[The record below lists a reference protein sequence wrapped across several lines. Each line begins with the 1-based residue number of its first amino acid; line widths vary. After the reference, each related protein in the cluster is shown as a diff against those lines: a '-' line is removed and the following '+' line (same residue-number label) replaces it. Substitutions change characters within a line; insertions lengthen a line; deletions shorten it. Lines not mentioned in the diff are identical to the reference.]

1 MQRSCQIPTP
11 NEYVKIML
19 DEAGYLTN
27 LAGKRVLENSCGE
40 GNILAEIVRRYIS
53 DCKMQKLSAEQIQ
66 QGLMQDI
73 VGYEVDQ
80 DCVDICIEKLNAILE
95 AENIKGIKWNIKVE
109 DYLCSHSDEFDYIIG
124 NPPYITYHNLTENE
138 RNFLKQSFSSCSK
151 GRFDYYY
158 AFVEKSY
165 SELRTGGS
173 LVYLV
178 PFSIFRNKFAGIL
191 RALIKNDIISILDF
205 SGIQVFGDVTTS
217 SAVIHVQKGIKQ
229 DYLQY
234 TETRAT
240 NTIQISK
247 DSLSEKWFFHTNG
260 GDRRFGDYYS
270 IQNSVAT
277 LCNDAFLVTEYEDA
291 DGFVIVNNHHIEKD
305 ILRPAVSTK
314 SCKCSDQQQA
324 RIIFPYKTS
333 ETGYSHYS
341 EQEFQR
347 AFPGAHAYIQSF
359 SDRLAKRKINPGV
372 QWFEYGRTQALN
384 EVSGE
389 KLIIPMVITSKVTVY
404 LAEADSIPY
413 AGYFIKSKAKYS
425 LQFAKQLLESPR
437 FYEYVKEKG
446 TPTTKTSYRISVK
459 EIEDFTF

>member
-40 GNILAEIVRRYIS
+40 GNILAEIVRRYII
-53 DCKMQKLSAEQIQ
+53 DCKNQEFSAEQIQ
-66 QGLMQDI
+66 QGLMEDI

-80 DCVDICIEKLNAILE
+80 ACVNACIEKLNEILVV
-95 AENIKGIKWNIKVE
+95 ENIRGIKWNIKVE
-109 DYLCSHSDEFDYIIG
+109 DYLCSPSDEFDYIIG

-138 RNFLKQSFSSCSK
+138 RNYLKQNFSSCSK

-173 LVYLV
+173 MVYLV

-191 RALIKNDIISILDF
+191 RALIKNDIVSILDF
-205 SGIQVFGDVTTS
+205 SGIQVFRDVTTS
-217 SAVIHVQKGIKQ
+217 SAVIHVRKDIKQ
-229 DYLQY
+229 GYLQY
-234 TETRAT
+234 SETVST
-240 NTIQISK
+240 NTIRISK
-247 DSLSEKWFFHTNG
+247 DTLSEKWFFHANS

-277 LCNDAFLVTEYEDA
+277 LCNDAFLVTEYEDS
-291 DGFVIVNNHHIEKD
+291 DEFIIVNDHHIEKD
-305 ILRPAVSTK
+305 ILRTAVSTK
-314 SCKCSDQQQA
+314 SCKFNDQQRA
-324 RIIFPYKTS
+324 RIIFPYKTIKN
-333 ETGYSHYS
+333 GYSRYS
-341 EQEFQR
+341 EEEFKCT
-347 AFPGAHAYIQSF
+347 FPGAYSYVKSF
-359 SDRLAKRKINPGV
+359 SDRLAKRKINTGV
-372 QWFEYGRTQALN
+372 QWFEYGRTQALK
-384 EVSGE
+384 EVFGE
-389 KLIIPMVITSKVTVY
+389 KLIIPMVITSKVTAY
-404 LAEADSIPY
+404 LAEADSIPF
-413 AGYFIKSKAKYS
+413 AGYFIRSIAEYS

>member
-53 DCKMQKLSAEQIQ
+53 DCKKQGLSAEQIQ
-66 QGLMQDI
+66 QGLMHDI

-80 DCVDICIEKLNAILE
+80 ACVDVCIEKLNAILK
-95 AENIKGIKWNIKVE
+95 AENIRGIKWNIKAE
-109 DYLCSHSDEFDYIIG
+109 DYLCSPSDEFDYIIG

-138 RNFLKQSFSSCSK
+138 RGFLKQSFSSCSK

-165 SELRTGGS
+165 NELQTGGS

-178 PFSIFRNKFAGIL
+178 PFSIFRNKYAGIL
-191 RALIKNDIISILDF
+191 RALIKNDIVSILDF

-217 SAVIHVQKGIKQ
+217 SAVIHVQKGTNQ
-229 DYLQY
+229 GYLRY
-234 TETRAT
+234 TETVAT
-240 NTIQISK
+240 NTILISK
-247 DSLSEKWFFHTNG
+247 NTLSEKWFFHAHG

-277 LCNDAFLVTEYEDA
+277 LCNDAFLVTEYEDS
-291 DGFVIVNNHHIEKD
+291 GEFIIVNDHHIEKD
-305 ILRPAVSTK
+305 ILRTAVSTK
-314 SCKCSDQQQA
+314 SCKFSDQERA
-324 RIIFPYKTS
+324 RIIFPYKTI
-333 ETGYSHYS
+333 ENGYSRYS
-341 EQEFQR
+341 EEEFKCT
-347 AFPGAHAYIQSF
+347 FPGAYSYVKSF

-389 KLIIPMVITSKVTVY
+389 KLIIPMVITSKVTAY

-413 AGYFIKSKAKYS
+413 AGYFIKSIAEYS

>member
-27 LAGKRVLENSCGE
+27 LVGKRVLENSCGE
-40 GNILAEIVRRYIS
+40 GNILTEIVRRYIS

-80 DCVDICIEKLNAILE
+80 DCVDFCIEKLNAILE

-109 DYLCSHSDEFDYIIG
+109 DYLCSPSDEFDYIIG

-138 RNFLKQSFSSCSK
+138 RDFLKQSFSSCSK

-205 SGIQVFGDVTTS
+205 SGIQVFGDVIV
-217 SAVIHVQKGIKQ
+217 AQ
-229 DYLQY
+229 
-234 TETRAT
+234 
-240 NTIQISK
+240 
-247 DSLSEKWFFHTNG
+247 LS
-260 GDRRFGDYYS
+260 R
-270 IQNSVAT
+270 Q
-277 LCNDAFLVTEYEDA
+277 
-291 DGFVIVNNHHIEKD
+291 
-305 ILRPAVSTK
+305 
-314 SCKCSDQQQA
+314 
-324 RIIFPYKTS
+324 
-333 ETGYSHYS
+333 
-341 EQEFQR
+341 
-347 AFPGAHAYIQSF
+347 
-359 SDRLAKRKINPGV
+359 
-372 QWFEYGRTQALN
+372 
-384 EVSGE
+384 
-389 KLIIPMVITSKVTVY
+389 
-404 LAEADSIPY
+404 
-413 AGYFIKSKAKYS
+413 KSKI
-425 LQFAKQLLESPR
+425 F
-437 FYEYVKEKG
+437 
-446 TPTTKTSYRISVK
+446 IMN
-459 EIEDFTF
+459 